1 MPTTKKKSR
10 NLYPINLLTWNRAMI
25 RAIIDDRIRRVWV
38 ILFGMTALAVIVEAV
53 TIMIHARI
61 A

>member
-1 MPTTKKKSR
+1 
-10 NLYPINLLTWNRAMI
+10 MI

-38 ILFGMTALAVIVEAV
+38 ILFGMTALAIIVEAV
-53 TIMIHARI
+53 TIMIHNRI

>member
-10 NLYPINLLTWNRAMI
+10 DLYPINLLTWNRAMI
-25 RAIIDDRIRRVWV
+25 RAIIDARIRRVWV
-38 ILFGMTALAVIVEAV
+38 ILFGMTALAIIVEAV
-53 TIMIHARI
+53 TIMIHNRI